1 LIRYGPNSLRTHRVL
16 ALLATTAV
24 VSFFL
29 GDRTLAIIIGVILVA
44 SIGLG
49 FVNEYRA
56 ERASAV
62 DKSRQEHP
70 PPGSVEPLHLSAAAA
85 AQAISPSISQ
95 GADVADEGRPQQ
107 AG

>member
-1 LIRYGPNSLRTHRVL
+1 VVGLSSAEASARLIRYGPNSLRTHRVL

-29 GDRTLAIIIGVILVA
+29 GDRTQAIFIGVILVA

-62 DKSRQEHP
+62 DKSRQQHP
-70 PPGSVEPLHLSAAAA
+70 LRAPHDS
-85 AQAISPSISQ
+85 
-95 GADVADEGRPQQ
+95 
-107 AG
+107 